1 MVVPAYNLEA
11 GAGGVSFGGQPGLH
25 NEKQP
30 QKQNSLFKNLY
41 YMLNI
46 GSFSLRFHS
55 SMALPY

>member
-11 GAGGVSFGGQPGLH
+11 GAGGVSFGGQPGLP

-55 SMALPY
+55 SMPLPY